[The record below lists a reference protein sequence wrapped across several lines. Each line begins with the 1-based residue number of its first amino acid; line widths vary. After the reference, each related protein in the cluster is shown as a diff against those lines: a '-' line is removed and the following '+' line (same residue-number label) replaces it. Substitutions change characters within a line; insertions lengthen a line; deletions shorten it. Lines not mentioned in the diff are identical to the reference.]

1 MKRQLRPRPAVTAL
15 PVCVSDL
22 TSFDIVGL
30 TAEQFRGLLKANPAT
45 PRTVIGHRLIVK
57 VTDLLALLDSLATA
71 AQICAAS
78 QDDAVAT
85 IIDDQPSDEADV
97 LARLGFRRSA

>member
-1 MKRQLRPRPAVTAL
+1 MKRQLRPRPAVTAP

-22 TSFDIVGL
+22 SCFNLIGI
-30 TAEQFRGLLKANPAT
+30 TAEQFRALLKAHPAT

-78 QDDAVAT
+78 QEDAVAT
-85 IIDDQPSDEADV
+85 IIDDQPSDEAGV